1 MGEKPVKTIRHRNND
16 GSRSVEA
23 AIWKN
28 ESEAG
33 RTFFNVTFK
42 CQYKV
47 GKEYNTTT
55 SYGASDL
62 FNLLRCITDASA
74 FLFFENLRMEKGE
87 PVKRAGFFDDVE

>member
-1 MGEKPVKTIRHRNND
+1 MGEKPVRTIRHKNGD

-23 AIWKN
+23 AIWRN
-28 ESEAG
+28 ESESG
-33 RTFFNVTFK
+33 RSFFNVTFK

-62 FNLLRCITDASA
+62 FNLSRCAIDAAA
-74 FLFFENLRMEKGE
+74 FLFFENLRTEKGQS
-87 PVKRAGFFDDVE
+87 KREGMFDEIE